1 MFGRLAAVA
10 ALAALAGCA
19 GIQPAGRNAER
30 APPPPAAAAPVE
42 TAAPTAPAPAAP
54 VAAPVAAAAPAE
66 RPTPATGDE
75 EVIVPGQREQ
85 QVRPPNGDPRSV
97 AQRREDVRNWD
108 TCVLEA
114 QGGRESDPTRP
125 DLTSPEDY
133 CSRALGMADRTAV
146 PEWRRESRRR

>member
-30 APPPPAAAAPVE
+30 APPPPAAAVQAEP
-42 TAAPTAPAPAAP
+42 PAPAPAAAP
-54 VAAPVAAAAPAE
+54 VAAPVAAPPAE

-133 CSRALGMADRTAV
+133 CSRTLGMADRTAV
-146 PEWRRESRRR
+146 PEWRRERRR